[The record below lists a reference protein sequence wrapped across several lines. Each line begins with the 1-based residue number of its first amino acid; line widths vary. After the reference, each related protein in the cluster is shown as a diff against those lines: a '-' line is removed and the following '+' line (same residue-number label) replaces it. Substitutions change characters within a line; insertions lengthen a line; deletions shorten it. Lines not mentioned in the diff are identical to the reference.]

1 MTKFRLELNLAKCQA
16 YGKCAAAAPA
26 FFRLDDSRKV
36 ALAGA
41 SEAVDEII
49 VKAAKSCPYR
59 VITVIDTETNEPVF
73 PVRRR

>member
-16 YGKCAAAAPA
+16 YGKCAVTAPG

-41 SEAVDEII
+41 AEVVDEIV